1 MVEDDEIN
9 QSFISKL
16 INKKYNVFRT
26 SSADEAFSVS
36 KGNHIQLILMDI
48 SVKGETNGL
57 QLTKLIREIKEY
69 SEIPIIA
76 VTAHAFKADRQKSIE
91 AGCNDYLSKPFT
103 SKELMEKFRA
113 LFKS

>member
-1 MVEDDEIN
+1 MRIN
-9 QSFISKL
+9 
-16 INKKYNVFRT
+16 
-26 SSADEAFSVS
+26 
-36 KGNHIQLILMDI
+36 
-48 SVKGETNGL
+48 
-57 QLTKLIREIKEY
+57 
-69 SEIPIIA
+69 A